1 MAIKKIDDNLTVTLL
16 SNFDGGIF
24 LKSRNGDVLVDTNE
38 YGELADIAY
47 EDLKRLVN
55 SNRNIFKDLL
65 LVIVDIDNNEDY
77 ELEDVYKALRLE
89 KEYKS
94 IKRLE
99 EILDKPFDDYS
110 LDEFIEES
118 DFEDFKELL
127 ETPLRKS
134 LMSKAVVLYRDN
146 RLNDYQK
153 MKLVGDNARA
163 WYREPQTFWNDV
175 EVSPI

>member
-38 YGELADIAY
+38 YGDLTDITY
-47 EDLKRLVN
+47 EDLKRLVS
-55 SNRNIFKDLL
+55 SNRNMFKDLL
-65 LVIVDIDNNEDY
+65 LVIVEIDNNEEY

-118 DFEDFKELL
+118 DFNEFEELL
-127 ETPLRKS
+127 NTPLRKS
-134 LMSKAVVLYRDN
+134 LMGKAVILYRDN
-146 RLNDYQK
+146 KLNDYQK
-153 MKLVGDNARA
+153 IKLVGDNARA

-175 EVSPI
+175 EVTPI

>member
-16 SNFDGGIF
+16 NNFDGGI
-24 LKSRNGDVLVDTNE
+24 LLQSRNGDVLVDTNE
-38 YGELADIAY
+38 YGDLTDIAY
-47 EDLKRLVN
+47 EDLKRLVS
-55 SNRNIFKDLL
+55 SNRNMFKDLL
-65 LVIVDIDNNEDY
+65 LVIVDIDNTDDY
-77 ELEDVYKALRLE
+77 EIEDVYKALRLE

-118 DFEDFKELL
+118 DFNEFEELL
-127 ETPLRKS
+127 NTPLRKS
-134 LMSKAVVLYRDN
+134 LMSKAVILYRDN
-146 RLNDYQK
+146 KLNDYQK
-153 MKLVGDNARA
+153 IKLVGDNARA

-175 EVSPI
+175 EVTPI